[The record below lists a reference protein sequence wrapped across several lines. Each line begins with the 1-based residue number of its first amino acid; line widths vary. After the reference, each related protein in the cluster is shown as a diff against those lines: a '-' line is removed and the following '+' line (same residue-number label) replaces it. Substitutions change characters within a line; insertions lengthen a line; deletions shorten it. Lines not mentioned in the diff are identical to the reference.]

1 MRFDTISRKVRRRR
15 YYSVPD
21 AGRKIGMGRS
31 QAYRAAEA
39 GLIPTARSGKFMLVP
54 RVVWDRRVKKLMA
67 EQPRQI
73 EV

>member
-1 MRFDTISRKVRRRR
+1 MRFDTMSRKVRQRH

-21 AGRKIGMGRS
+21 AGKKIGMGRS

-39 GLIPTARSGKFMLVP
+39 GLMPVERAGKFLLVQ
-54 RVVWDRRVKKLMA
+54 RKRWDRIAKRLLA
-67 EQPRQI
+67 GNPGQI